1 MGLDVDQSFQ
11 KMGRTCG
18 TKTPSQQVTMI
29 VVPRMCVARQTKFAE
44 RRKYET
50 THNSTFKED
59 RMAKTGREKLLADF
73 QAVIADTE
81 ELMKSV
87 SSDSAGKTQALRD
100 KVQENLK
107 QAREYLQDIEEAVVD
122 KSKVAARATD
132 EYVHENAW
140 RTVGIAVGLGIL
152 IGMLLRNRD

>member
-1 MGLDVDQSFQ
+1 
-11 KMGRTCG
+11 
-18 TKTPSQQVTMI
+18 
-29 VVPRMCVARQTKFAE
+29 
-44 RRKYET
+44 
-50 THNSTFKED
+50 
-59 RMAKTGREKLLADF
+59 MAKTAREKLLADF

-87 SSDSAGKTQALRD
+87 SSDGAGKTQVLRD
-100 KVQENLK
+100 KVQDNLK
-107 QAREYLQDIEEAVVD
+107 QARDYLQDIEEAVVD

-140 RTVGIAVGLGIL
+140 RTIGIAVGLGIL